1 MLKRILSLLLCF
13 ALLLPV
19 FPVTARAADFS
30 TPDRMTQTDV
40 KTRMQTLIDLA
51 NTKTAFYT
59 FNGEACQPS
68 FQLGHGD
75 GCLNCNSGIGAKKA
89 LNKDSKFLELVDGFM
104 ASNYKERDNAS
115 GQFSHYYNGT
125 KLFKGTSCSGFANY
139 AGWYIFAQEET
150 DSVKFKQLKF
160 GEYTKATMSSARIGD
175 IIRLSTEKN
184 STYGNHSA
192 IVISVGNKGVKVLD
206 CNGVSGKNRQCQ
218 LNVHTISYASV
229 YDYVTISRA
238 QNYVDCKEH
247 RYEYGVCTGCGSVK
261 KSFSDYLNNNCAFH
275 KTAVYLKLDQDY
287 KLSSLPLAPADNNE
301 SEHVTSV
308 PAGTV
313 LEATGIYKNH
323 YGNYWYAV
331 KYEGRTLYL
340 YHERGDYAGI
350 VAPKISNVKAPK
362 TLKEGNA
369 FGIGGTI
376 TAVGKLTSVKAVVR
390 NTKTNK
396 TAIQSSAAPNKTTYS
411 LSNSTVDTNLKFGK
425 LAIGSYSYQIYAKA
439 EYTLVSEGQLRTKT
453 SEEVLL
459 FEQDFKVESAHTH
472 SYTAGEVVAP
482 TCTAQGYTIYTCQ
495 CGSTKKDDL
504 TGPHN
509 MQVEIIGLP
518 CQGSAD
524 LVEICIDCE
533 ETTVLGPIEEGQGH
547 LYVEEFDGCCF
558 YCGAPDPDAE
568 TITMH
573 PIPEPVIDGDLKV
586 SFAASGM
593 GAFMQETYLLCIVLF
608 HQETGQLLACEQY
621 EATGEALHELDLE
634 TYITPPE
641 GVPLIWK
648 AFLLDEDTMA
658 PISEAASGVVEVE
671 EY

>member
-19 FPVTARAADFS
+19 FPVTAQEADYS

-40 KTRMQTLIDLA
+40 KNRMQTLIDLA

-59 FNGEACQPS
+59 YTGTPCNKT
-68 FQLGHGD
+68 FQLGHY
-75 GCLNCNSGIGAKKA
+75 CKNCESGVGEGKA
-89 LNKDSKFLELVDGFM
+89 LNKDSAFRKLVDNFM
-104 ASNYKERDNAS
+104 PSNYTKRTNAS

-139 AGWYIFAQEET
+139 AGWYIFAQNKS
-150 DSVKFKQLKF
+150 DAVIFKQLKF
-160 GEYTKATMSSARIGD
+160 GAYTKATMSSARIGD

-192 IVISVGNKGVKVLD
+192 IVISVGDKSVKVLD

-218 LNVHTISYASV
+218 LNVHTISYSSV

-238 QNYVDCKEH
+238 ENYVHCTEH
-247 RYEYGVCTGCGSVK
+247 QYEYGVCTGCGSVK
-261 KSFSDYLNNNCAFH
+261 KSFSDYLNNSCTFY
-275 KTAVYLKLDQDY
+275 KTAVYLQLDQDY
-287 KLSSLPLAPADNNE
+287 KLSSLPMAPADNNE
-301 SEHVTSV
+301 SEHVTTV

-331 KYEGRTLYL
+331 KYGDKTLYL
-340 YHERGDYAGI
+340 YGERGDYAGL
-350 VAPKISNVKAPK
+350 VPPDFSNIKAPK
-362 TLKEGNA
+362 TLKAGNA
-369 FGIGGTI
+369 FSIGGTI
-376 TAVGKLTSVKAVVR
+376 TSTGTLAKVRAVVR
-390 NTKTNK
+390 HADNNK
-396 TAIQSSAAPNKTTYS
+396 IAIESSDKPNKATYD
-411 LSNSTVDTNLKFGK
+411 LGGSTVDDNLKFGQLSK
-425 LAIGSYSYQIYAKA
+425 GSYKYQIYVQVNCKL
-439 EYTLVSEGQLRTKT
+439 TDGTQLLSGT
-453 SEEVLL
+453 SEELLL
-459 FEQDFKVESAHTH
+459 FEQDLTVTSSHTH
-472 SYTAGEVVAP
+472 QYKKTITEP
-482 TCTAQGYTIYTCQ
+482 TCTTDGYTTSTCA
-495 CGSTKKDDL
+495 CGSVKKSDTTSALGHDWYS
-504 TGPHN
+504 
-509 MQVEIIGLP
+509 EILGNP
-518 CQGSAD
+518 CQGTSFVSSVC
-524 LVEICIDCE
+524 LRCGETQEEEFVIDSE
-533 ETTVLGPIEEGQGH
+533 DGH
-547 LYVEEFDGCCF
+547 YYVEEFDDCCF
-558 YCGAPDPDAE
+558 FCGQPNPDSAIV
-568 TITMH
+568 TLH